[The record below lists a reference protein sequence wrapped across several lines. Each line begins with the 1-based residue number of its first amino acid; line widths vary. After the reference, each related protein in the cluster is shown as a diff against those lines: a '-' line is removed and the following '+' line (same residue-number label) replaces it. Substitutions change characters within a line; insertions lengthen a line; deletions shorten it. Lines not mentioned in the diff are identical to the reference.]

1 MLAGTTAC
9 VRRMT
14 GAPVA
19 AAATAAAAEP
29 AVWVAALS
37 WEGSCA
43 GQEEHKQTNQAG
55 RQAR

>member
-19 AAATAAAAEP
+19 AAATAAAAEFG
-29 AVWVAALS
+29 VWVATRS
-37 WEGSCA
+37 
-43 GQEEHKQTNQAG
+43 
-55 RQAR
+55 